1 MTSRKRSA
9 SEANENT
16 PLQPLRY
23 LHSGEQPTTP
33 SPYCNNDSFQ
43 FINSSSPFRVTE
55 SFHTHTPLA
64 NFNSLSFIDG
74 FTPVQKKMKL
84 TRQFTAEN
92 ILNSGDSHMVQ
103 DQAEDERRKETE
115 RMQSEEKDRQRK
127 DDEQRLNE
135 VLKFVERVG
144 WLSHPL

>member
-33 SPYCNNDSFQ
+33 SPYCNNDSKSFQ

-74 FTPVQKKMKL
+74 FTPVQKKRKL

-92 ILNSGDSHMVQ
+92 ILNSGDSRMVQ
-103 DQAEDERRKETE
+103 DQAEDERWKETE
-115 RMQSEEKDRQRK
+115 RIQSEE
-127 DDEQRLNE
+127 EE
-135 VLKFVERVG
+135 SG
-144 WLSHPL
+144 G

>member
-16 PLQPLRY
+16 PLRPLHY

-33 SPYCNNDSFQ
+33 SPYCNNDSESFQ

-74 FTPVQKKMKL
+74 FTPVQKKRKL

-92 ILNSGDSHMVQ
+92 ILNSGDSRMVQ
-103 DQAEDERRKETE
+103 DQAEDERWKETE
-115 RMQSEEKDRQRK
+115 RIQSEE
-127 DDEQRLNE
+127 EE
-135 VLKFVERVG
+135 SG
-144 WLSHPL
+144 G